1 MDQMLFDNLFE
12 NANQMQISEI
22 APNAQQE
29 RKSTFL
35 SGSEGSARVQA
46 QAPLLWQHIQ
56 ETEGWPL
63 SLCFLTCARNIFQDI
78 YNDFKEKQK
87 LTQIVEVDSAL
98 ISLTLQ
104 PFSMEQ

>member
-1 MDQMLFDNLFE
+1 MMIIYLFE

-22 APNAQQE
+22 APYAQQE